1 MTGCPSGNEFRDYC
15 TMSGLMLLTWSWA
28 ENTLALIIGII
39 NENAG
44 PIKGFPEA
52 PLSLKKRIAC
62 FKVALRDIAAVKP
75 LQEKG
80 RVLVARFVELAP
92 RRHDFVHG
100 AAWQSPEGGFQ
111 SVSLRVA
118 AGNYAVHDHR
128 FNVEDARLLAVETAK
143 LQDDAADF
151 LLSVAEIFKD

>member
-1 MTGCPSGNEFRDYC
+1 MMRPSGNEFQDYC
-15 TMSGLMLLTWSWA
+15 TMAGLMLLTWSWA
-28 ENTLALIIGII
+28 ENTLALIIGVI

-62 FKVALRDIAAVKP
+62 LKVALRDIAPVKP
-75 LQEKG
+75 LQEEG

-111 SVSLRVA
+111 SVSFRA
-118 AGNYAVHDHR
+118 AGGNYATHDHR
-128 FNVEDARLLAVETAK
+128 FNVKDARLLAVEIAE
-143 LQDDAADF
+143 LQDSAADF
-151 LLSVAEIFKD
+151 LTKVVGALTGG